1 MKLFKNI
8 IYLLLT
14 IILISCNNKT
24 RNATPQD
31 TKKELIIGGGC
42 DGCEIMYEG
51 MPKDLKAIDTSD
63 GWQEKGQ
70 KLVIEGT
77 VFKPDGKTK
86 APNVIIYY
94 WQTDTAGLYSKT
106 KEENTI
112 HGHLRGWLQSDANGN
127 YKIYT
132 VRPASY
138 PNSSIPAHIHFAIK
152 EPKLNE
158 YYIED
163 LLFEDDPHLTKVERQ
178 KLEQRGGNGIA
189 KTSTVNNVQYAR
201 RDIILGKNIPDYPK
215 P

>member
-1 MKLFKNI
+1 MKPFKNI

-51 MPKDLKAIDTSD
+51 IPKDLKAIDTSD

-138 PNSSIPAHIHFAIK
+138 PKSSIPAHIHFAIK

-189 KTSTVNNVQYAR
+189 KTNTVNNVQYAR

>member
-1 MKLFKNI
+1 MKPFKNI

-51 MPKDLKAIDTSD
+51 IPKDLKAIDTSD

-189 KTSTVNNVQYAR
+189 KTNTVNNVQYAK

>member
-51 MPKDLKAIDTSD
+51 MPKDLKAIDTSG

-70 KLVIEGT
+70 KLVVEGT

>member
-112 HGHLRGWLQSDANGN
+112 HGHLRGWLQSDTNGN